1 MRQEGG
7 SKIQLSYSIL
17 LQIGNPKN
25 WEARLKDFRNFF
37 RNFFDLAEFEL
48 FIDPV

>member
-25 WEARLKDFRNFF
+25 WEARLKDFEIFFEIFLIWRNL
-37 RNFFDLAEFEL
+37 NYS
-48 FIDPV
+48 